1 MFSIKPGP
9 GNLPIDNPTLLSWN
23 ITDGN
28 LNSKLNT
35 LEYLNCIT
43 NIINACGVYPQDL
56 KDKEIISTFHAEKVI
71 NDLLK
76 NDYKI
81 SLSPDTTYRELNKA
95 AQRSITAP
103 DRIGEGKT
111 WVYQRDTMVERGDN
125 RGVHQ
130 YGPAEHFTHII
141 SDKPS
146 PKDKYVAYAINI
158 PDYELAADVYNIN
171 VTSPSGQ
178 QETFK
183 ILINPEHLRQTLER
197 KSLTA
202 VQKSQCEIITPKK
215 PGEAILHAFNAT
227 YQQIRENMSEFARS
241 HYGYIQIPPVTT
253 FRADGP
259 ETPEEEKGYW
269 FHAYQPED
277 LCTIHNPMGDLQDF
291 IALVKDAKK
300 FGIDIIPDYTF
311 NFMGIGGSGKNDLD
325 YPSADIRAKISK
337 DIESGI
343 PGYWQGQ
350 VLIPFTIDPVTK
362 ERKQIHPEDIHLTA
376 KDFETSKDNISKDEW
391 ENLHALKEKR
401 LNGMPKTTPKSD
413 QVIMLQNQYVR
424 EMRKYGVR
432 GLRYDAAKHSKHE
445 QIERSI
451 TPPLT
456 IYNERLHNTNL
467 FKPIYHE
474 KAVMNYMEYLVTC
487 QLDEEQMSSLL
498 YERDDLSAIDFSL
511 LMKTIK
517 AFSFGGDLQ
526 TLASKPGSTIS
537 SIPSKRRILININ
550 HDFPN
555 NGNLFNDFLFNH
567 QQDEQLAMA
576 YMAALPFSR
585 PLVYWDGQ
593 VLKST
598 TEIKNYD
605 GSTRVGGEAWLN
617 KGCST
622 YQQLYNE
629 FHALYIDKAGIWSAF
644 EGVFATKNVLAFSRG
659 DSVNINH
666 SPHDGL
672 VIINKGNEEVE
683 GLRPNKLQPGIYK
696 NMGSNSVN
704 IIINNTRKII
714 PLVKH
719 LCLEAEL

>member
-1 MFSIKPGP
+1 
-9 GNLPIDNPTLLSWN
+9 
-23 ITDGN
+23 
-28 LNSKLNT
+28 
-35 LEYLNCIT
+35 
-43 NIINACGVYPQDL
+43 
-56 KDKEIISTFHAEKVI
+56 
-71 NDLLK
+71 
-76 NDYKI
+76 
-81 SLSPDTTYRELNKA
+81 
-95 AQRSITAP
+95 
-103 DRIGEGKT
+103 
-111 WVYQRDTMVERGDN
+111 
-125 RGVHQ
+125 
-130 YGPAEHFTHII
+130 
-141 SDKPS
+141 
-146 PKDKYVAYAINI
+146 
-158 PDYELAADVYNIN
+158 
-171 VTSPSGQ
+171 
-178 QETFK
+178 
-183 ILINPEHLRQTLER
+183 
-197 KSLTA
+197 
-202 VQKSQCEIITPKK
+202 
-215 PGEAILHAFNAT
+215 
-227 YQQIRENMSEFARS
+227 MSEFARC

-253 FRADGP
+253 FRTDGP

-337 DIESGI
+337 DIEGGI

-350 VLIPFTIDPVTK
+350 VLIPFIKDPVTK

-376 KDFETSKDNISKDEW
+376 KDFE
-391 ENLHALKEKR
+391 A
-401 LNGMPKTTPKSD
+401 TPKSD

-451 TPPLT
+451 TPPLKN
-456 IYNERLHNTNL
+456 YNERLHNTNL
-467 FKPIYHE
+467 FNPKYHK

-487 QLDEEQMSSLL
+487 QLDEQQMSSLL

-537 SIPSKRRILININ
+537 SIPSERRILININ

-644 EGVFATKNVLAFSRG
+644 EGIFATKNVLAFSRG

-672 VIINKGNEEVE
+672 VIINKGIEEVE
-683 GLRPNKLQPGIYK
+683 GTWPNKLQPGIYK

-714 PLVKH
+714 PPGKVSTLRGGSLNINIPGRSALLLGKTGEPPNY
-719 LCLEAEL
+719 LYL